1 MVVFGYF
8 VINTM
13 TLAKNRKAHM
23 PALSNN
29 LLFNFIVFSVI
40 AESSY
45 LSCRDDIN

>member
-8 VINTM
+8 VINAM
-13 TLAKNRKAHM
+13 TLTKNRKAHM
-23 PALSNN
+23 SALPHN